1 MILVLYA
8 PRYSTSH
15 STPCVFR
22 RLVRHRG
29 EKGKNDRSDRADTRI
44 IIKQSSTVALCVN
57 MSPST
62 LFEEVPLNLVLYY
75 LICKV
80 GCFFRPPHHG
90 PIDIAIMPQ
99 IDP

>member
-1 MILVLYA
+1 MLHDILHYT
-8 PRYSTSH
+8 PR
-15 STPCVFR
+15 PVF
-22 RLVRHRG
+22 LDGLSVIGGGEGGRHD
-29 EKGKNDRSDRADTRI
+29 KSDTAGTKI
-44 IIKQSSTVALCVN
+44 IIKQSSTFVLCVN